1 MSTYSLK
8 VALDEINI
16 LTENNKNQTT
26 EIAMLKERI
35 AMLELALTQAATI
48 IDKRTIGDKRDKWMC
63 DWGIIGQ
70 ITEH

>member
-26 EIAMLKERI
+26 EIAMLKERV